1 MEVWFNFLG
10 WLLSIL
16 TVLGNGFVVVFITRR
31 RRLHSSANWFVLSL
45 AVADCAVGITVFP
58 IGYLCSSITCD
69 SKVYMAFF
77 WFFLHSSA
85 TNLCALTWNRYTAIV
100 HPYRYITCM
109 SSRRPGIMILIAW
122 FIPLVISLSM
132 ALGMYITNSLTVW
145 KILRLIGVSAFDILA
160 CVLLT
165 YGVVRILYVA
175 WKKAK
180 EDSAMEITRRRFDS
194 LELQEKQNQLS
205 STESIIPCRRKK
217 HGTALFLIAIVTFFL
232 ICHVGIN
239 YLVLRIA
246 FTHDAS
252 MIESRI
258 LTFLLTINSAV
269 NPLVYALLKPDIKS
283 ELKKLFRKQKRT
295 NIKSDIREDLTRVI
309 WSVSVYQEL
318 NKLI

>member
-1 MEVWFNFLG
+1 
-10 WLLSIL
+10 
-16 TVLGNGFVVVFITRR
+16 
-31 RRLHSSANWFVLSL
+31 
-45 AVADCAVGITVFP
+45 
-58 IGYLCSSITCD
+58 
-69 SKVYMAFF
+69 
-77 WFFLHSSA
+77 
-85 TNLCALTWNRYTAIV
+85 
-100 HPYRYITCM
+100 
-109 SSRRPGIMILIAW
+109 MILIAW

-258 LTFLLTINSAV
+258 LTFLLTINSAL

-309 WSVSVYQEL
+309 
-318 NKLI
+318 

>member
-10 WLLSIL
+10 WLLSTL
-16 TVLGNGFVVVFITRR
+16 TVLGNGFVVVFITGRL
-31 RRLHSSANWFVLSL
+31 RLHSSANWFVLSL

-58 IGYLCSSITCD
+58 IGYLCSSTTTCD

-100 HPYRYITCM
+100 HPYRYITCL

-122 FIPLVISLSM
+122 FIPLLISLSM
-132 ALGMYITNSLTVW
+132 ALGMYMTNSLTVW

-194 LELQEKQNQLS
+194 LELQEKQNKLS
-205 STESIIPCRRKK
+205 STESILHCRRKK
-217 HGTALFLIAIVTFFL
+217 QSTALFLIAIVTFFL

-246 FTHDAS
+246 FTHNAS

-295 NIKSDIREDLTRVI
+295 NIESNIREDLTRVI
-309 WSVSVYQEL
+309 
-318 NKLI
+318 